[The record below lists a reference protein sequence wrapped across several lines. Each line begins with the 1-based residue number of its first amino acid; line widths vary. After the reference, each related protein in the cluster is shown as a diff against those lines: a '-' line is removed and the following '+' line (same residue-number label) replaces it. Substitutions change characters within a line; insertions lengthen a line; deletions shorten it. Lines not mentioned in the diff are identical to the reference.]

1 MTEEQIEGLYRAAAF
16 LSASVIMSKVEK
28 ISDAGAMAQLEQLKD
43 YFLNDIHGQPMKAV
57 PRPDATK
64 PK

>member
-43 YFLNDIHGQPMKAV
+43 
-57 PRPDATK
+57 
-64 PK
+64 